1 MAMSPTKIQK
11 KVSRT
16 TSPVLR
22 KILVGLLFVST
33 VSGYASVVYLMFRAR
48 SVMEFTASESPE
60 PPAAQPSAFNSLL
73 QSMIPEQLENAPV
86 RSLSEA
92 ADLFRNQEEGPAS
105 VELTFQGVLHG
116 KNGAIAMINNE
127 PAAVGSEIHGVKVAA
142 INNKI
147 LTLEYKGD
155 TQDLIVGQSVS
166 IELR

>member
-1 MAMSPTKIQK
+1 MSPTKIQK

-22 KILVGLLFVST
+22 KILVGLLFIST
-33 VSGYASVVYLMFRAR
+33 VTGYASVAYFMFRAR
-48 SVMEFTASESPE
+48 SVMEFTASENPE
-60 PPAAQPSAFNSLL
+60 QLPAEPDSFNSLL
-73 QSMIPEQLENAPV
+73 KSMIPDQFETAPV

-92 ADLFRNQEEGPAS
+92 ADLFRHQEAGPATIQ
-105 VELTFQGVLHG
+105 LTFQGALHG

-127 PAAVGSEIHGVKVAA
+127 PAAVGSEIQGVKVIA
-142 INNKI
+142 IDNKI

-155 TQDLIVGQSVS
+155 TQDLSVGQTVS